1 MWRVMV
7 FPAVGFVVLVCCG
20 CEPTGAQRDTEFELR
35 RVERERD
42 TLQMKLASEEARGTV
57 LARRIEDEEKEWHTA
72 KAETATLKSRL
83 RECERNY
90 GALQQEIAHYV
101 EEPPARPQV
110 AASPLPA
117 EVDQALLSFVDRHT
131 GRVWYDRGRGAVSF
145 ANDRL
150 FEMGSDTVQADAVGA
165 LQDLAG
171 ILSLVPDDHEII
183 IVGHTDN
190 APITKPETLA
200 VHPSNWHLSV
210 HRAIAIKDVLAR
222 AGVPAKRM
230 GVMGYGPYRP
240 VGEDRAQNR
249 RVEIFIVRQGAVQ
262 TFQPVQPGGAS

>member
-7 FPAVGFVVLVCCG
+7 SPVVVLMVMVCCG
-20 CEPTGAQRDTEFELR
+20 CEPTGAQRDTDFELR

-57 LARRIEDEEKEWHTA
+57 LARRIEDEEKEWQTA

-90 GALQQEIAHYV
+90 GTLQKEIARYV
-101 EEPPARPQV
+101 EEPPERPQI
-110 AASPLPA
+110 AASPLPDD
-117 EVDQALLSFVDRHT
+117 VDQAFLSLVDRHS
-131 GRVWYDRGRGAVSF
+131 GRVWYERGRGAVSF

-150 FEMGSDTVQADAVGA
+150 FEMGSDTVRTDALGVV
-165 LQDLAG
+165 QDLAG
-171 ILSLVPDDHEII
+171 ILSLVPADHEII
-183 IVGHTDN
+183 IVGHSDN

-210 HRAIAIKDVLAR
+210 HRAIAIKDVLTN

-240 VGEDRAQNR
+240 VSEDRAQNR
-249 RVEIFIVRQGAVQ
+249 RVEVFIVRQGAIQ
-262 TFQPVQPGGAS
+262 AFHPVRSSGAR

>member
-1 MWRVMV
+1 MLRAIVS
-7 FPAVGFVVLVCCG
+7 PAVVLALMVCGG
-20 CEPTGAQRDTEFELR
+20 CTPTSEQRDRDFELR

-57 LARRIEDEEKEWHTA
+57 LAKHIEDQEQEWQTA
-72 KAETATLKSRL
+72 KAEAATLKARL
-83 RECERNY
+83 RECERDF
-90 GALQQEIAHYV
+90 GALQQEIARYV
-101 EEPPARPQV
+101 EQPPERPRI

-117 EVDQALLSFVDRHT
+117 RVDEALLSFAQRHPV
-131 GRVWYDRGRGAVSF
+131 RVWYQRGRGAVSF

-150 FEMGSDTVQADAVGA
+150 FEPGSDRVRTDAHAA

-171 ILSLVPDDHEII
+171 ILSLVPADYEII
-183 IVGHTDN
+183 IVGHTDD

-210 HRAIAIKDVLAR
+210 HRAIAIKDVLTG

-240 VGEDRAQNR
+240 IGNDRARNR
-249 RVEIFIVRQGAVQ
+249 RVEVFIVRQGAIQ
-262 TFQPVQPGGAS
+262 PFDPVQPGGE